1 MEKYFDR
8 LEKEPLI
15 AERWKK
21 IEELESY
28 GVKPF
33 GKKYDK
39 QFMVGDVLKHKK
51 MNLEKNNLII

>member
-28 GVKPF
+28 GIKPF

-39 QFMVGDVLKHKK
+39 QIMIGDILSSDAI
-51 MNLEKNNLII
+51 LSLR

>member
-21 IEELESY
+21 LKSWKVMELKLS
-28 GVKPF
+28 V
-33 GKKYDK
+33 
-39 QFMVGDVLKHKK
+39 V
-51 MNLEKNNLII
+51 NTISNNDRRYIKT

>member
-21 IEELESY
+21 VMELKLLVANTIS
-28 GVKPF
+28 K
-33 GKKYDK
+33 
-39 QFMVGDVLKHKK
+39 
-51 MNLEKNNLII
+51 